1 MKRKSVCIIFF
12 GINRSLSKT
21 FASIDEC
28 IFQPLRNISF
38 DFDVYTSFMDPGGS
52 FSNVRSN
59 ERNMVVE
66 YESTQLLKPII
77 DILTDQREFDRFFN
91 EIDLSQYDDAWKD
104 NHNSTRNLFRQLY
117 SIKLGYESAIA
128 AGKKY
133 DSYLFFRP
141 DMMYLDVFNFCEHIE
156 HLERIFE
163 GGAIITPDWHL
174 FGGLN
179 DRYAMC
185 NSVAA
190 KVYSSRFDH
199 AVDYLVANKRIHS
212 ETFLLNILE
221 REGVDFSVK
230 SHEKAMRVRADYLV
244 DLADMRLDRN
254 YDESIFRRAIR
265 KLFRRIRAYIPARLQ

>member
-12 GINRSLSKT
+12 GMNRSLSKT

-28 IFQPLRNISF
+28 IFQPLRNISL
-38 DFDVYTSFMDPGGS
+38 DFDVYTSFMDPGES
-52 FSNVRSN
+52 FSNLRSN

-66 YESTQLLKPII
+66 YESAQLLKPTIE
-77 DILTDQREFDRFFN
+77 ILTDQREFDKLFN
-91 EIDLSQYDDAWKD
+91 EVDLSQYDDAWKD
-104 NHNSTRNLFRQLY
+104 NHSSTRNLFRQLY
-117 SIKLGYESAIA
+117 SIKVGYESAINS
-128 AGKKY
+128 GRKY
-133 DSYLFFRP
+133 DYYFFFRP
-141 DMMYLDVFNFCEHIE
+141 DMRYLDAFNYCEYIV
-156 HLERIFE
+156 HLERILE
-163 GGAIITPDWHL
+163 RGTIITPDWHL

-199 AVDYLVANKRIHS
+199 AVEYLVANKRIHS
-212 ETFLLNILE
+212 ETFLLDILKQE
-221 REGVDFSVK
+221 SVDFSLK